1 MSIFISSKQ
10 YLFLLLNFSYL
21 PLHRQG
27 GRVLY
32 RKITRKL
39 SETSRKIS
47 RKFSLKKVCTASDAR
62 ASTFKPISRTTAR
75 QSHKIPKYSDDPDKT
90 ALKQMLQ
97 RRRKI
102 TESRQPLVDRSDV
115 KPNGDDQALI
125 TLDSCSSLKNNNGLA
140 SSGPDSPDSKKYTL
154 IITSSTSGH
163 ILGQNNHSVMRPS
176 C

>member
-1 MSIFISSKQ
+1 M
-10 YLFLLLNFSYL
+10 
-21 PLHRQG
+21 HRQG

-47 RKFSLKKVCTASDAR
+47 RKFSSKKVCTASDAR

-97 RRRKI
+97 RRRKL

-115 KPNGDDQALI
+115 KPNGDDLAVI
-125 TLDSCSSLKNNNGLA
+125 TLDSCNSLKNNNGLA
-140 SSGPDSPDSKKYTL
+140 SSGPDSPDSKKYTRPL
-154 IITSSTSGH
+154 LGSTSIINSSTSGH
-163 ILGQNNHSVMRPS
+163 TLGQNKHPVMRPS
-176 C
+176 CWAPFTLAKYLW